1 MGGPDKMRIEIDI
14 VINRPVQEVW
24 DFFADLRNS
33 PHWTRSGSE
42 VRQTSAGAMGVGAT
56 LESRKLVLRRFDI
69 KSQALVVTK
78 YEPPHLVW
86 YTSKVPLLGSVGG
99 GFAFEPVE
107 QGTRLTL
114 TTDGDGGI
122 LGFLGPVLLG
132 FIRSSQQIEL
142 RNLKRLVESAAH
154 DPRVDAPTR
163 MVQTGKSLP

>member
-1 MGGPDKMRIEIDI
+1 MRIEIDI

-24 DFFADLRNS
+24 DFFADFRNS

-42 VRQTSAGAMGVGAT
+42 VRQTSAGVMGVGAM
-56 LESRKLVLRRFDI
+56 LESRKLVLGRFDI
-69 KSQALVVTK
+69 KSQTLVVTK

-86 YTSKVPLLGSVGG
+86 YTSKVPLLGSIGG
-99 GFAFEPVE
+99 GFVFEPAE
-107 QGTRLTL
+107 QGTRLTR
-114 TTDGDGGI
+114 TSDGEFGGI

-154 DPRVDAPTR
+154 DPRVDTPTR
-163 MVQTGKSLP
+163 MVEMGKSLP